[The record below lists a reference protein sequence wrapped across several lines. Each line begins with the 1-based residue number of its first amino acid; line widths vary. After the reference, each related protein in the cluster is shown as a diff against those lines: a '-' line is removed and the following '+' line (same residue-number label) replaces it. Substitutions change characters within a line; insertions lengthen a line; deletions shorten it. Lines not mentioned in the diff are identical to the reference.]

1 MGRIR
6 IEGGFLK
13 GRYISFPDLKE
24 VRPLTSYIKKAIF
37 DILGNIEGFLIA
49 DVFCGSGIFGIESIS
64 RGAGKVVFV
73 DKSDVLCR
81 SIRKNLFDFGIEN
94 KAEIVCEDV
103 VKFFKRNKTIFDLV
117 FLDPPFS
124 VALNPEL
131 LQSVA
136 GSYKRLILRR
146 HKSSLV
152 SEKNVIES
160 FLGEISDQR
169 LYSDSVVYFFG
180 SI

>member
-1 MGRIR
+1 MGKIR
-6 IEGGFLK
+6 IDGGFLK

-37 DILGNIEGFLIA
+37 DILGDIEGFLIA

-64 RGAGKVVFV
+64 RGAQKVVFV
-73 DKSDVLCR
+73 DKSEIICR

-94 KAEIVCEDV
+94 KAEVLCEDV
-103 VKFFKRNKTIFDLV
+103 AKFFKRNKMIFDLV

-124 VALNPEL
+124 MSLDSKILE
-131 LQSVA
+131 SVS
-136 GSYKRLILRR
+136 GSYKRLVLRR

-152 SEKNVIES
+152 LEKDIIES
-160 FLGEISDQR
+160 VLGEISDQR

-180 SI
+180 SF